1 MLHAIAEYQPAVIF
15 IAYPNNPTGN
25 LFDETAVL
33 KVIESAPGLVVID
46 EAYHIFA
53 NASFMDKLTCYP
65 NLLLMRTLSK
75 LGLAGLRLGLLIGR
89 PEWLTQLEKLRLPYN
104 VGVITQLLAE
114 KVLQYPD
121 IFLQQASA
129 IKAERAVMSKC
140 LSQLD
145 GVEIFPSDANFI
157 LFRVNKAYQV
167 YEGLRQHGI
176 LIKNLDGS
184 HSLLKNCLRVTIGT
198 PDEDAQFLEALK
210 NLIRI

>member
-1 MLHAIAEYQPAVIF
+1 
-15 IAYPNNPTGN
+15 
-25 LFDETAVL
+25 
-33 KVIESAPGLVVID
+33 
-46 EAYHIFA
+46 
-53 NASFMDKLTCYP
+53 
-65 NLLLMRTLSK
+65 
-75 LGLAGLRLGLLIGR
+75 
-89 PEWLTQLEKLRLPYN
+89 
-104 VGVITQLLAE
+104 
-114 KVLQYPD
+114 
-121 IFLQQASA
+121 
-129 IKAERAVMSKC
+129 MSKC